1 MTVQEFSYLTNR
13 IRGKLIT
20 LVQRFNR
27 SSGREEDEEDI
38 VQDALMTLWQLSE
51 KGYPIKDAE
60 ALAVKITKT
69 LCVERYRRRHIQFEL
84 LEDQPIPGG
93 LSATART
100 EARDIET
107 IRSIVQKDL
116 TANQRQLLNLR
127 NEEGLSLD
135 EIATATGRP
144 KGSIKV
150 ALSTARKKMKEKL
163 KNMKWPWI

>member
-51 KGYPIKDAE
+51 KGYPIKNAE

-163 KNMKWPWI
+163 KNMK

>member
-163 KNMKWPWI
+163 KNMK

>member
-84 LEDQPIPGG
+84 MEDQPIPGG

-163 KNMKWPWI
+163 KNMK

>member
-1 MTVQEFSYLTNR
+1 M
-13 IRGKLIT
+13 T

-51 KGYPIKDAE
+51 KGYPIKNAE

>member
-13 IRGKLIT
+13 IRGKLMT